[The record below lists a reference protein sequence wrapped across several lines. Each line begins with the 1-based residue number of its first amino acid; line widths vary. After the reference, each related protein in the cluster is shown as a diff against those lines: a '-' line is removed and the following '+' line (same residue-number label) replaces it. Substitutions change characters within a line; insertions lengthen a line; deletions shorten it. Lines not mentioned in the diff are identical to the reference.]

1 MTPLASQEGNTLRT
15 CPPHQAWVDIR
26 WTVGKKSSFYLKLTG
41 SVSKSHHP
49 PRIMPLIQLGLHH
62 HHHYYHRLVDLGPHR
77 HGDEEDSL
85 SEEAA
90 VDILDG
96 N

>member
-1 MTPLASQEGNTLRT
+1 MTPLASQEGNTLQT
-15 CPPHQAWVDIR
+15 CPPHEAWVDIR
-26 WTVGKKSSFYLKLTG
+26 WTVGKKSSFYLKLTS

-49 PRIMPLIQLGLHH
+49 PTIMPLIQLGLHH
-62 HHHYYHRLVDLGPHR
+62 HHHYHHHLGPHR

-85 SEEAA
+85 EAEAA
-90 VDILDG
+90 GHISDG